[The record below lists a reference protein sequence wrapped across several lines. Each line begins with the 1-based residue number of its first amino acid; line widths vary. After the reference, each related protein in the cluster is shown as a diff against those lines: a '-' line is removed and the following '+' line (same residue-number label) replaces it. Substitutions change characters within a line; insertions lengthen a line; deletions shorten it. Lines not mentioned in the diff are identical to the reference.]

1 MPLTCPAEVDLTR
14 LRNSVH
20 LIYARVA
27 LEPTSVFSF
36 HRGADY
42 ACRCLGYDS
51 GALMTL
57 PSEVTSCFAGVGNPL
72 RAGPLRPGETVAD
85 LGCGSGTDL
94 LLAARAVGFGG
105 WAIGID
111 VNESMRERAERGA
124 RRGGFSQVSI
134 RYGDLT
140 DIPLRSHSVDVV
152 QCNSVLYLVPEK
164 DRAIAEIARI
174 LRPGGRLHLA
184 DVVVDREFPEKARCD
199 VALWAGGIA
208 GALGAAV
215 IVEALRQAGFRRVRV
230 GMGFDCYAGTSH
242 ESIARMHGA
251 RGTNIFAIRR

>member
-27 LEPTSVFSF
+27 LEPSSVFSF
-36 HRGADY
+36 HRGADF
-42 ACRCLGYDS
+42 ACRCLGYDHD
-51 GALMTL
+51 ALVTL
-57 PSEVTSCFAGVGNPL
+57 PAEVTSCFAGVGNPL
-72 RAGPLRPGETVAD
+72 RAGPLSAGETVAD

-94 LLAARAVGFGG
+94 LLAARAVGPGG
-105 WAIGID
+105 RAIGID
-111 VNESMRERAERGA
+111 INESMRERAERGA
-124 RRGGFSQVSI
+124 RRGGFTQVSV
-134 RYGDLT
+134 RYGDLV
-140 DIPLRSHSVDVV
+140 DIPLRDRSVDVV

-184 DVVVDREFPEKARCD
+184 DVVVEREFPEQVRRD

-208 GALGAAV
+208 GALGAAE
-215 IVEALRQAGFRRVRV
+215 IVAALTQAGFRGVRI
-230 GMGFDCYAGTSH
+230 GMGFDCYAGSPH
-242 ESIARMHGA
+242 EGVARMHGA
-251 RGTNIFAIRR
+251 RGANIFAARR

>member
-72 RAGPLRPGETVAD
+72 RAGPLRPGEIVAD

-94 LLAARAVGFGG
+94 LLAARAVGPGG
-105 WAIGID
+105 RAIGID
-111 VNESMRERAERGA
+111 INESMRERAERGA
-124 RRGGFSQVSI
+124 RRGGFSQVHI
-134 RYGDLT
+134 RYGDLI
-140 DIPLRSHSVDVV
+140 DIPLRDRSVDVV
-152 QCNSVLYLVPEK
+152 QCNSVLYLVPQK

-184 DVVVDREFPEKARCD
+184 DVVVDREIPEKARCD

-208 GALGAAV
+208 GALGAAE
-215 IVEALRQAGFRRVRV
+215 IVTALKQAGFRRVRIR
-230 GMGFDCYAGTSH
+230 MRFDCYAGTPC
-242 ESIARMHGA
+242 EGIARLHGA
-251 RGTNIFAIRR
+251 CGANIFAMRR

>member
-1 MPLTCPAEVDLTR
+1 MPLTCPSEVDLTR

-27 LEPTSVFSF
+27 LEPSSAFSF

-42 ACRCLGYDS
+42 ACGCLGYDRD
-51 GALMTL
+51 ALMAL
-57 PSEVTSCFAGVGNPL
+57 PADVTSCFAGVGNPL
-72 RAGPLRPGETVAD
+72 RAGPLQPGEAVAD

-94 LLAARAVGFGG
+94 LLAARAVGPGG
-105 WAIGID
+105 RAIGID
-111 VNESMRERAERGA
+111 INESMRERAERGA
-124 RRGGFSQVSI
+124 RRGGYTQVSI
-134 RYGDLT
+134 RYGDLI
-140 DIPLRSHSVDVV
+140 DLPLRDRSVDVV

-184 DVVVDREFPEKARCD
+184 DVVVDREFPETARRD

-208 GALGAAV
+208 GALAATE
-215 IVEALRQAGFRRVRV
+215 IVAALRQNGFRRVRI

-251 RGTNIFAIRR
+251 RGANIFAIRR